1 MVKGRINYQFQKV
14 SNTKDQNFLFL
25 RQRENCSQLHKVK
38 IAEKTKNLAMTK
50 KKKGMYQ
57 ICTKFEKSEI
67 PMTKIFSVLT
77 KVKII
82 LSCFKKELPGER
94 KTWQ

>member
-1 MVKGRINYQFQKV
+1 
-14 SNTKDQNFLFL
+14 
-25 RQRENCSQLHKVK
+25 
-38 IAEKTKNLAMTK
+38 
-50 KKKGMYQ
+50 MYQ

-94 KTWQ
+94 KTWQWKIDIDLRNEKILVFGIWGFVEPIVFYPLVDLSICGT